1 MKTAGQGDSEEIK
14 TLKAEID
21 KLTKEKE
28 DLDKKVKKF
37 EGQKPVNREEVEKEV
52 RAELEK

>member
-1 MKTAGQGDSEEIK
+1 MKTAGQGDSEEVK

-28 DLDKKVKKF
+28 ALDTKVKEF
-37 EGQKPVNREEVEKEV
+37 EGQKPVNREEVEK
-52 RAELEK
+52 RSPSRT